1 LNKQIVE
8 RSVKLP
14 GNGYLDGLHPILR
27 RVYKARNIESKQQLD
42 YALSQL
48 PHPNLLG
55 GMDVMVGELVATL
68 RKQSRI
74 LIVADFD
81 TDGATSCV
89 VAKLGLEMMGANAVS
104 YAVPNRFEYGYGLT
118 PEIVDV
124 ALQKQPDVIVTVD
137 NGISSLDGVA
147 YAKSHGL
154 RVLVTDHHLPGDVLP
169 EANAIVNP
177 NLPGDPFPSKSLAGV
192 GVMFYVLSALRAE
205 LRDKDWFAERGI
217 AEPNLAQ
224 LLDLVALGTVADVV
238 PLDHVNRVFIHHGL
252 KRIKAAKT
260 HVGIQAIIE
269 VAGRSITSLTA
280 ADLGFVV
287 GPRLNAAG
295 RLEDMSTGIECLL
308 SQDYADARQL
318 ANRLDTLN
326 SERREIEGR
335 MKLEAMSF
343 LESAELNEGSLVP
356 AGICL
361 YDANW
366 HQGIVGILASRIKDR
381 FNRPVIAF
389 APADEGTLKGSARS
403 VEGVHMRDLLSE
415 IASTYPA
422 LLDRFGGH
430 AMAAGLSLDLT
441 KFDEFSAVFSQFVET
456 KMGAEN
462 GPGIFYSDGELTSN
476 LMTLEIADLIR
487 QSGPWGH
494 KFPEPTFH
502 GEFEVVQ
509 LRILKNQ
516 HLKFV
521 LKQPNYE
528 LLVDG
533 IAFFVDDPNQWLDC
547 EFVRLGYR
555 LSVNEFRDVRSSQI
569 IVEQIERIGEAN

>member
-1 LNKQIVE
+1 MNKQIVE

-14 GNGYLDGLHPILR
+14 GKGYLDGIHPILR
-27 RVYKARNIESKQQLD
+27 RVYKARDIESKQQLD

-55 GMDVMVGELVATL
+55 GMDVMVEELVAAL
-68 RKQSRI
+68 QNQSRI

-89 VAKLGLEMMGANAVS
+89 VAKLGLELMGANSVS
-104 YAVPNRFEYGYGLT
+104 YEVPNRFEYGYGLT

-124 ALQKQPDVIVTVD
+124 ALQKQPDVIITVD

-147 YAKSHGL
+147 YAKRQGL
-154 RVLVTDHHLPGDVLP
+154 KVLVTDHHLPGDELP

-177 NLPGDPFPSKSLAGV
+177 NIPGDPFPSKCLAGV
-192 GVMFYVLSALRAE
+192 GVMFYVLSALRAK
-205 LRDKDWFAERGI
+205 LREMNWFSERGL
-217 AEPNLAQ
+217 AEPHLAQ

-238 PLDHVNRVFIHHGL
+238 PLDHVNRVFVHHGL
-252 KRIKAAKT
+252 RRINAANT

-269 VAGRSITSLTA
+269 VAGRSIKTLTA

-295 RLEDMSTGIECLL
+295 RIADMSMGIECLL
-308 SQDYADARQL
+308 SQDYVGARRL
-318 ANRLDTLN
+318 ANRLDSLN
-326 SERREIEGR
+326 RERREIEGR
-335 MKLEAMSF
+335 MNLEALNF
-343 LESAELNEGSLVP
+343 LEAAELNENSSVP

-361 YDANW
+361 YDENW

-389 APADEGTLKGSARS
+389 APADLDELKGSARS

-415 IASTYPA
+415 IASVHPA

-430 AMAAGLSLDLT
+430 AMAAGLSIDHT
-441 KFDEFSAVFSQFVET
+441 KFDEFSTVFAQFVE
-456 KMGAEN
+456 KRIGVQI

-476 LMTLEIADLIR
+476 HLTLEIADLIG

-509 LRILKNQ
+509 IRVLKNQ

-521 LKQPNYE
+521 LKQPNHE
-528 LLVDG
+528 ILIDG
-533 IAFFVDDPNQWLDC
+533 IAFFVDEPKQWLDC
-547 EFVRLGYR
+547 QFVRLGYR
-555 LSVNEFRDVRSSQI
+555 LSVNEFRDIRSSQI
-569 IVEQIERIGEAN
+569 IIEQLERIVQAN